1 MSSQERYPGLK
12 KATMVS
18 LARRRERRL
27 AAANAKATTPKRAPG
42 RPPGCGLQSVKK
54 KIAVHGIGIVSRNT
68 VGGKLL
74 FAWRNALVDALG
86 GESNVSPQQLQLI
99 DCCCREKLF
108 LDHCDAW
115 LMEQPSLTQGKRK
128 GVLPVLLDRMK
139 IATALKQTLSMLG
152 LQRVAK
158 KLPTLEEYLA
168 KREEEK
174 KAAAQREPITVHPS
188 ADQQAQPVSE
198 PAP

>member
-27 AAANAKATTPKRAPG
+27 AAANAKATTPKRPPG

-54 KIAVHGIGIVSRNT
+54 KIAVHGIGIVARNT
-68 VGGKLL
+68 LGGKLL

-128 GVLPVLLDRMK
+128 GVLPVLLD
-139 IATALKQTLSMLG
+139 
-152 LQRVAK
+152 
-158 KLPTLEEYLA
+158 
-168 KREEEK
+168 
-174 KAAAQREPITVHPS
+174 
-188 ADQQAQPVSE
+188 
-198 PAP
+198 